1 MSAVAMARLVREELD
16 DSLKMVETG
25 LIHGADSWDAY
36 QFALGTRRGLLQ
48 AIAAVDEVTKRF
60 DEQN

>member
-1 MSAVAMARLVREELD
+1 
-16 DSLKMVETG
+16 LKMVETG